1 MSQTTDNSDKTPLR
15 KEDLIQFTGSETWYR
30 HPLFRQFLY
39 TDGAQYVAEKG
50 EAYWLIDKIMECQA
64 SVPKLSGEEFY
75 VWDLNLNDEGE
86 GATLICTDGNENE
99 LYREKIPFTDFPL
112 KTIRFYFQNKTLF
125 LPSEY

>member
-39 TDGAQYVAEKG
+39 TDGAQYVAEK
-50 EAYWLIDKIMECQA
+50 
-64 SVPKLSGEEFY
+64 V
-75 VWDLNLNDEGE
+75 
-86 GATLICTDGNENE
+86 
-99 LYREKIPFTDFPL
+99 PFTDFPL